1 MNKKIIYVDF
11 VFKKKKISSK
21 TFYLFYRLKIKLSIL
36 FNKYFHKNEK
46 PEESKIYP
54 FKKVL

>member
-1 MNKKIIYVDF
+1 MKRKIIYVDF

-21 TFYLFYRLKIKLSIL
+21 ISYIFYKIKIKLSII
-36 FNKYFHKNEK
+36 FNKYFCKNKKSKET
-46 PEESKIYP
+46 KIYP

>member
-11 VFKKKKISSK
+11 VFKKKKMPSK
-21 TFYLFYRLKIKLSIL
+21 IFYIFYRIRVRLSVL
-36 FNKYFHKNEK
+36 FNKYFHKTK
-46 PEESKIYP
+46 KAEETKIYP